1 MLGSVT
7 LAPGVGVTVERP
19 SFGARLRA
27 TFPLRD
33 VVLPWFVARLL
44 VVPALVLSAPGD
56 RFYSGALLSMDGQ
69 WFRLIA
75 LDGYDLPY
83 TGGNWSEY
91 PFFPLFPA
99 IAGIPIRLGV
109 PDTVAL
115 AGVAWIASLI
125 SCAGVHRLATTHLA
139 PTTVRWSV
147 WVFALAPGA
156 LSMVLGYS
164 DALFLA
170 GTVWALVAADSRRWL
185 LAGVIAVCATASR
198 PNGALVV
205 VALLVA
211 VVAARGGWRAAVSVS
226 VPSAVFLLGW
236 MAYLQSH
243 VGDPFAFWVA
253 KDAWVELTLFDVL
266 SDPLGSRLA
275 LTHAVVFLVAAT
287 AYLARF
293 RHQPASWAAL
303 TLVIVVPPML
313 LGVVGLAR
321 YAVLAF
327 PMQLAV
333 ADVLA
338 KRGRAWVIG
347 YLVVSSCVLAGFA
360 HLVVARSWVP

>member
-1 MLGSVT
+1 MFGFVT
-7 LAPGVGVTVERP
+7 LAPGVEANIERP
-19 SFGARLRA
+19 SIARSIRA
-27 TFPLRD
+27 TFPFRH
-33 VVLPWFVARLL
+33 VVLPWIVARLL

-56 RFYSGALLSMDGQ
+56 RFFAGALLSMDGQ

-75 LDGYDLPY
+75 LDGYDVPY
-83 TGGNWSEY
+83 ARGNWSEY

-99 IAGIPIRLGV
+99 IAGVPMRIGV

-125 SCAGVHRLATTHLA
+125 ACAGVHRLASTHLA

-170 GTVWALVAADSRRWL
+170 GTVWALVAIDSRRWV
-185 LAGVIAVCATASR
+185 LAGMIAVCATASR

-211 VVAARGGWRAAVSVS
+211 VVVARGGWRAALAVS
-226 VPSAVFLLGW
+226 VPSGVFLLGW
-236 MAYLQSH
+236 MAYLDAH

-253 KDAWVELTLFDVL
+253 KDAWVELTMFDVVT
-266 SDPLGSRLA
+266 DPLGSRLA
-275 LTHAVVFLVAAT
+275 LTHGVVFLVAAA
-287 AYLARF
+287 AYVVRL
-293 RHQPASWAAL
+293 RHQPAAWAAL
-303 TLVIVVPPML
+303 TLAVVVPPML

-338 KRGRAWVIG
+338 TRGRNWVIC
-347 YLVVSSCVLAGFA
+347 YLAVSSCVLAGFA